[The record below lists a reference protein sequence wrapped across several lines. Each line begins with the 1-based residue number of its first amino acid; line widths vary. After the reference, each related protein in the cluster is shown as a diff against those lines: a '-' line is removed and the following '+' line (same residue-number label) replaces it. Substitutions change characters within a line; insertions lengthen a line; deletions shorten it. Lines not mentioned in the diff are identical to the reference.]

1 MKKLLTKRYNQAI
14 DKEVSYT
21 RKRELAFIRDNII
34 ADGRYLDKLKDLYK
48 RLSINL
54 QADIKNQYLH
64 YAGKEGLDINT
75 AYEKASKMDVKAF
88 AEKAKQYVENR
99 DFSDKAN
106 AELRLYNLKMRTSR
120 IELMKREIELHG
132 LKLYDEEYQ
141 LLATRLSQDSIKEI
155 ERQAGILGLSE
166 STRKALLRNVDK
178 IILGDFQGAPFSSRI
193 WANKEEL
200 VSRLQVGLERSLLLG
215 EHPYQWANRL
225 ADLVDKETG
234 AKGGGALFKAH
245 RLAIT
250 ESSRVMT
257 EVQLDSFRM
266 GGYSKYEWIAE
277 IDHRTCPICEAM
289 DGQIF
294 DVQKSAIGGNL
305 PPLHPFCRCSIA
317 ATVDDSSEK
326 GYNIGE
332 SIGEF
337 GTISDI
343 DPIHVDWDLRSLHG
357 FQMLEERGIPKESVE
372 TWINTGVP
380 IEQASGQKYAFV
392 TKDGVA
398 IVRADGKLITA
409 WSSED
414 FDEGML
420 EIIQK
425 LFGGDE

>member
-106 AELRLYNLKMRTSR
+106 AELRLYNLKMRSSR

>member
-357 FQMLEERGIPKESVE
+357 FQMLEEWGIPKESVE
-372 TWINTGVP
+372 TWVNTGVP